1 MREKR
6 QLDYYSLVDDY
17 NDGKDFDEEELYV
30 ANEDDDA
37 YESVDDNDNGDNY
50 LYDELEDPNVEPL
63 RLNEALLDIGWMCG
77 DPMPDY
83 AHVVF
88 AAVK

>member
-17 NDGKDFDEEELYV
+17 NDVKDFDEEELYV
-30 ANEDDDA
+30 SNEDDDA
-37 YESVDDNDNGDNY
+37 YEGVDDNGHNY
-50 LYDELEDPNVEPL
+50 LFDELEDPNVEPL

>member
-37 YESVDDNDNGDNY
+37 YESVDDNDKGAMGEN
-50 LYDELEDPNVEPL
+50 
-63 RLNEALLDIGWMCG
+63 LLFSDKRTDGL
-77 DPMPDY
+77 
-83 AHVVF
+83 
-88 AAVK
+88 

>member
-1 MREKR
+1 M
-6 QLDYYSLVDDY
+6 DYYSLVDDY
-17 NDGKDFDEEELYV
+17 DDMKDFDEEELYV
-30 ANEDDDA
+30 ANENDDA
-37 YESVDDNDNGDNY
+37 YDGDDNY
-50 LYDELEDPNVEPL
+50 LYNDLEDPNVEPL
-63 RLNEALLDIGWMCG
+63 RLNEGLLDIGWMCG